1 MKVDLRLMAISKYL
15 IKIPQS
21 SGHSDSLTCV
31 FGISFHVTCELP
43 IPLQMALFFKK
54 KKLIVSKRADLRN
67 RQRVLMYSQK
77 KKKKKPEKAFSRAR
91 LTLTMKC
98 TKANI
103 PAARAP
109 TITVKLQK
117 RPVA

>member
-21 SGHSDSLTCV
+21 SGHFDSLTCV

-77 KKKKKPEKAFSRAR
+77 KKKKKAWESFQQSETHTYDEMYKS
-91 LTLTMKC
+91 
-98 TKANI
+98 
-103 PAARAP
+103 
-109 TITVKLQK
+109 
-117 RPVA
+117 